1 MIYFNKYNNQAKLVV
16 NLKDRMRRI
25 SDLETN
31 WINLIE
37 NECMQNASN

>member
-1 MIYFNKYNNQAKLVV
+1 MIYFNKYNNQAKLVG

-31 WINLIE
+31 
-37 NECMQNASN
+37 